1 MLLGLIKSPKSLN
14 ELALG
19 KPQTCLK
26 SLYDGMPWSLPLLIL
41 TAAKSKA
48 ITELSESLN
57 SNKWFWRTS
66 AMLVSNLDGG
76 SLIKLRN
83 MDSIPPFAALFIN
96 WVIKLDCL
104 FLFLRKYSLN
114 YLYASSGLNIVSDKL
129 TLGAM
134 FRLFRSKRPK
144 LFLTSVWPNLKAAV
158 ANSLETAGLSFKKYK
173 HI

>member
-57 SNKWFWRTS
+57 SNNRF
-66 AMLVSNLDGG
+66 
-76 SLIKLRN
+76 
-83 MDSIPPFAALFIN
+83 
-96 WVIKLDCL
+96 
-104 FLFLRKYSLN
+104 
-114 YLYASSGLNIVSDKL
+114 
-129 TLGAM
+129 
-134 FRLFRSKRPK
+134 
-144 LFLTSVWPNLKAAV
+144 
-158 ANSLETAGLSFKKYK
+158 
-173 HI
+173 